1 VATWPEL
8 DVAELLRRLT
18 AGGVDFVVVGAVA
31 MVLHGSA
38 RLTRDLD
45 ICFSTDDGNLD
56 ALGAVLV
63 ELNAT
68 LRGVRDPVP
77 FVPDRPTLRRV
88 GLLTLETEAG
98 PLDLMTQPA
107 GAPAYERL
115 RRRADRYDVGG
126 FSVLVASLEDLLVMK
141 RAASRPQDLIDVE
154 ELEAIKRLRRRL
166 GR

>member
-1 VATWPEL
+1 VAGWPEL

-18 AGGVDFVVVGAVA
+18 AGGVDFVVVGAMA

-45 ICFSTDDGNLD
+45 ICFSTDEGNLD

-63 ELNAT
+63 ELKAA
-68 LRGVRDPVP
+68 LRGVRNPVP
-77 FVPDRPTLRRV
+77 FVPDRETLRRV

-98 PLDLMTQPA
+98 PLDVMTQPA

-126 FSVLVASLEDLLVMK
+126 FSILVASLEDLLLMK
-141 RAASRPQDLIDVE
+141 RAAGRPQDLIDVE